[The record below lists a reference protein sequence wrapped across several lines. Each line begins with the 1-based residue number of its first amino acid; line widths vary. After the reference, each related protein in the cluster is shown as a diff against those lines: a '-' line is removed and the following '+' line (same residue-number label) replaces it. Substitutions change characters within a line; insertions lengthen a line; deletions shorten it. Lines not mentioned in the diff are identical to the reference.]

1 MKNVTE
7 NGGSICGDRI
17 QIRVQPFRA
26 DGPAEVSFPNLQ
38 PVDMFTVTDKRITWL
53 GQWKLFPKGDESM
66 RRSSHLGDAMEVNF
80 TGNVVYVQGD
90 LRYDQGI
97 LEVLIDGK
105 SMGTRDMYLPKKW
118 QRADQST
125 AVWLTGLTPGKH
137 RLQVRVTGNK
147 NKKSEGIM
155 ISLGKVVT
163 YRGTV
168 ADQR

>member
-1 MKNVTE
+1 
-7 NGGSICGDRI
+7 
-17 QIRVQPFRA
+17 
-26 DGPAEVSFPNLQ
+26 
-38 PVDMFTVTDKRITWL
+38 MFTVTDKRINWL

-66 RRSSHLGDAMEVNF
+66 RRSSQLGDAMEFNF

-105 SMGTRDMYLPKKW
+105 SMGTHDMYLPKKW

-125 AVWLTGLTPGKH
+125 AVWLTGLAPGEHK
-137 RLQVRVTGNK
+137 LQVRVTGTK
-147 NKKSEGIM
+147 NEKSEGIM
-155 ISLGKVVT
+155 VSLGKVVT

-168 ADQR
+168 ASQR